1 MTRTNEPDFFLPER
15 GALCAVSGGLDSM
28 CLLTMAVQWG
38 QAQGRR
44 VAAAHFNHQLR
55 GGDADRDERFV
66 RDWCAAHAIPFFAGR
81 GDVRAK
87 AEREGLSVEEA
98 ARTLRYAFLEEVR
111 QREGFDCILTAH
123 HADDSAETMLLN
135 LLRGTGLRG
144 LTGIP
149 PVRGRI
155 RRPLLGMTR
164 AELADTQNSLKN
176 QLDSVAW
183 RLMDVQDQITDLS
196 LRQREQTEDLSDF
209 SFEPTGLDPESHTL
223 QADMSITLRRW
234 TADTEVALLIT
245 QNGQTAELPMTG
257 TDGVFATPVGLPV
270 EDTGEVSF
278 AANITAGGQTS
289 REEVTS
295 YSDLAVLLPLSNDS
309 SGYGDPTYRGGSF
322 QLQYDLGI
330 RKQYGTEVIVPVF
343 QVLKNGETVQTLPAK
358 ISEST
363 FSGDPDVIY
372 YTPASD
378 DGNIEVSC
386 QPKDTIELHLLCRD
400 SFGLSYDFTVCT
412 YEIDQDGT
420 MAEEVWPVTD
430 HNVRVS
436 WEK

>member
-1 MTRTNEPDFFLPER
+1 MKKNWFQILSLALNVALLIALLVTRT
-15 GALCAVSGGLDSM
+15 
-28 CLLTMAVQWG
+28 
-38 QAQGRR
+38 
-44 VAAAHFNHQLR
+44 
-55 GGDADRDERFV
+55 
-66 RDWCAAHAIPFFAGR
+66 
-81 GDVRAK
+81 
-87 AEREGLSVEEA
+87 
-98 ARTLRYAFLEEVR
+98 
-111 QREGFDCILTAH
+111 
-123 HADDSAETMLLN
+123 
-135 LLRGTGLRG
+135 
-144 LTGIP
+144 
-149 PVRGRI
+149 
-155 RRPLLGMTR
+155 
-164 AELADTQNSLKN
+164 ELADTQNNLKH

-183 RLMDVQDQITDLS
+183 RLMDVQDQITNLS
-196 LRQREQTEDLSDF
+196 AKQREQTEDLSDF

-330 RKQYGTEVIVPVF
+330 RKQYGTEVIDPVF

-363 FSGDPDVIY
+363 FSGDPDLVY
-372 YTPASD
+372 YTPASEN
-378 DGNIEVSC
+378 GGIAVSC
-386 QPKDTIELHLLCRD
+386 QPEDTVELHLLCRD

>member
-1 MTRTNEPDFFLPER
+1 MKKNWFQILSLALNVMLLIALLVTRTE
-15 GALCAVSGGLDSM
+15 
-28 CLLTMAVQWG
+28 
-38 QAQGRR
+38 
-44 VAAAHFNHQLR
+44 
-55 GGDADRDERFV
+55 FV
-66 RDWCAAHAIPFFAGR
+66 
-81 GDVRAK
+81 
-87 AEREGLSVEEA
+87 
-98 ARTLRYAFLEEVR
+98 
-111 QREGFDCILTAH
+111 
-123 HADDSAETMLLN
+123 
-135 LLRGTGLRG
+135 
-144 LTGIP
+144 
-149 PVRGRI
+149 
-155 RRPLLGMTR
+155 
-164 AELADTQNSLKN
+164 DTQTILKSN
-176 QLDSVAW
+176 LDGIAY
-183 RLMDVQDQITDLS
+183 RLSDMDDQITNLS
-196 LRQREQTEDLSDF
+196 AKQREQTEDLSDF

-234 TADTEVALLIT
+234 TADTEVTLLVTQSGRIT
-245 QNGQTAELPMTG
+245 EQPMSG
-257 TDGVFATPVGLPV
+257 SGGVFTTPVSLPV

-295 YSDLAVLLPLSNDS
+295 YSDLAMLLPLTNDG
-309 SGYGDPTYRGGSF
+309 SGYGDPTYRGGSL

-330 RKQYGTEVIVPVF
+330 RKQYGTEVVAPVF
-343 QVLKNGETVQTLPAK
+343 QVLKNGETVQTLPVK

-363 FSGDPDVIY
+363 VSSDPDVVY

-420 MAEEVWPVTD
+420 MVEEVWPDTD
-430 HNVRVS
+430 YNVRVF

>member
-1 MTRTNEPDFFLPER
+1 MKEKRFQNLSL
-15 GALCAVSGGLDSM
+15 ALNAV
-28 CLLTMAVQWG
+28 LLIALFT
-38 QAQGRR
+38 
-44 VAAAHFNHQLR
+44 
-55 GGDADRDERFV
+55 
-66 RDWCAAHAIPFFAGR
+66 I
-81 GDVRAK
+81 
-87 AEREGLSVEEA
+87 
-98 ARTLRYAFLEEVR
+98 
-111 QREGFDCILTAH
+111 
-123 HADDSAETMLLN
+123 
-135 LLRGTGLRG
+135 
-144 LTGIP
+144 
-149 PVRGRI
+149 
-155 RRPLLGMTR
+155 R

-196 LRQREQTEDLSDF
+196 VRQREQTEDLSDF
-209 SFEPTGLDPESHTL
+209 SFESTGLDPESHTL

-234 TADTEVALLIT
+234 TADTAVTLLIT

-257 TDGVFATPVGLPV
+257 NGGVFTAPVNLPV
-270 EDTGEVSF
+270 EQTGEVSF

-330 RKQYGTEVIVPVF
+330 RKQYGTEVIAPVF
-343 QVLKNGETVQTLPAK
+343 QVLKNGETVQTLPVK

-363 FSGDPDVIY
+363 VSSDPDVVY
-372 YTPASD
+372 YTPASEE
-378 DGNIEVSC
+378 GGFAVSC
-386 QPKDTIELHLLCRD
+386 QPEDTVELHLLCRD

-420 MAEEVWPVTD
+420 MVEEVWPDTD
-430 HNVRVS
+430 YNVRVF

>member
-1 MTRTNEPDFFLPER
+1 MKKNWLQILSL
-15 GALCAVSGGLDSM
+15 ALNVA
-28 CLLTMAVQWG
+28 LL
-38 QAQGRR
+38 
-44 VAAAHFNHQLR
+44 
-55 GGDADRDERFV
+55 
-66 RDWCAAHAIPFFAGR
+66 I
-81 GDVRAK
+81 
-87 AEREGLSVEEA
+87 
-98 ARTLRYAFLEEVR
+98 TLLV
-111 QREGFDCILTAH
+111 
-123 HADDSAETMLLN
+123 
-135 LLRGTGLRG
+135 
-144 LTGIP
+144 
-149 PVRGRI
+149 
-155 RRPLLGMTR
+155 TR
-164 AELADTQNSLKN
+164 AELVNTRTILKSN
-176 QLDSVAW
+176 LDGIAW
-183 RLMDVQDQITDLS
+183 RLSDMDDRITNLS
-196 LRQREQTEDLSDF
+196 AKQREQTEDLSDF

-330 RKQYGTEVIVPVF
+330 RKQYGTEVIDPVF

-363 FSGDPDVIY
+363 FSGDPDVVY
-372 YTPASD
+372 YTPASEN
-378 DGNIEVSC
+378 GGIAVSC
-386 QPKDTIELHLLCRD
+386 QPEDTVELHLLCRD

-420 MAEEVWPVTD
+420 MVEEVWPVTD
-430 HNVRVS
+430 YNVEVS
-436 WEK
+436 WH

>member
-1 MTRTNEPDFFLPER
+1 MKKNWFQILSL
-15 GALCAVSGGLDSM
+15 ALNVA
-28 CLLTMAVQWG
+28 LL
-38 QAQGRR
+38 
-44 VAAAHFNHQLR
+44 
-55 GGDADRDERFV
+55 
-66 RDWCAAHAIPFFAGR
+66 I
-81 GDVRAK
+81 
-87 AEREGLSVEEA
+87 
-98 ARTLRYAFLEEVR
+98 TLLV
-111 QREGFDCILTAH
+111 
-123 HADDSAETMLLN
+123 
-135 LLRGTGLRG
+135 
-144 LTGIP
+144 
-149 PVRGRI
+149 
-155 RRPLLGMTR
+155 TR
-164 AELADTQNSLKN
+164 AELVNTRTILKSN
-176 QLDSVAW
+176 LDGIAW
-183 RLMDVQDQITDLS
+183 RLSDMDDRITNLS
-196 LRQREQTEDLSDF
+196 AKQREQTEDLSDF

-270 EDTGEVSF
+270 GLPVEDTGEVSF

-309 SGYGDPTYRGGSF
+309 SGYGEPTYRGGNF

-330 RKQYGTEVIVPVF
+330 RKQYGTEVIDPVF

-363 FSGDPDVIY
+363 FSGDPDVVY
-372 YTPASD
+372 YTPASEN
-378 DGNIEVSC
+378 GGIAVSC
-386 QPKDTIELHLLCRD
+386 QPEDTVELHLLCRD
-400 SFGLSYDFTVCT
+400 SFGLSYDFTACT

>member
-1 MTRTNEPDFFLPER
+1 MKKNWFQILSL
-15 GALCAVSGGLDSM
+15 ALNVA
-28 CLLTMAVQWG
+28 LL
-38 QAQGRR
+38 
-44 VAAAHFNHQLR
+44 
-55 GGDADRDERFV
+55 
-66 RDWCAAHAIPFFAGR
+66 I
-81 GDVRAK
+81 
-87 AEREGLSVEEA
+87 
-98 ARTLRYAFLEEVR
+98 TLLV
-111 QREGFDCILTAH
+111 
-123 HADDSAETMLLN
+123 
-135 LLRGTGLRG
+135 
-144 LTGIP
+144 
-149 PVRGRI
+149 
-155 RRPLLGMTR
+155 TR
-164 AELADTQNSLKN
+164 AELVNTRTILKSN
-176 QLDSVAW
+176 LDGIAW
-183 RLMDVQDQITDLS
+183 RLSDMDDRITNLS
-196 LRQREQTEDLSDF
+196 AKQREQTEDLSDF

-245 QNGQTAELPMTG
+245 QNGQTVELPMTG

-309 SGYGDPTYRGGSF
+309 SGYGNPTYRGGSF

-330 RKQYGTEVIVPVF
+330 RKQYGTEVIDPVF

-363 FSGDPDVIY
+363 FSGDPDVVY
-372 YTPASD
+372 YTPASEN
-378 DGNIEVSC
+378 GGIAVSC
-386 QPKDTIELHLLCRD
+386 QPEDTVELHLLCRD
-400 SFGLSYDFTVCT
+400 SFGLSYDFTACT

-420 MAEEVWPVTD
+420 MAEEIWPVTD
-430 HNVRVS
+430 YNVRVF

>member
-1 MTRTNEPDFFLPER
+1 MKKNWLQILSL
-15 GALCAVSGGLDSM
+15 ALNVA
-28 CLLTMAVQWG
+28 LL
-38 QAQGRR
+38 
-44 VAAAHFNHQLR
+44 
-55 GGDADRDERFV
+55 
-66 RDWCAAHAIPFFAGR
+66 I
-81 GDVRAK
+81 
-87 AEREGLSVEEA
+87 
-98 ARTLRYAFLEEVR
+98 TLLV
-111 QREGFDCILTAH
+111 
-123 HADDSAETMLLN
+123 
-135 LLRGTGLRG
+135 
-144 LTGIP
+144 
-149 PVRGRI
+149 
-155 RRPLLGMTR
+155 TR
-164 AELADTQNSLKN
+164 AELVNTRTVLKSN
-176 QLDSVAW
+176 LDGIAW
-183 RLMDVQDQITDLS
+183 RLSDMDDRITNLS
-196 LRQREQTEDLSDF
+196 AKQREQTEDLSDF

-289 REEVTS
+289 WEEVTS

-330 RKQYGTEVIVPVF
+330 RKQYGTEVIDPVF

-363 FSGDPDVIY
+363 FSGDPDVVY
-372 YTPASD
+372 YTLASEN
-378 DGNIEVSC
+378 GGIAVPC
-386 QPKDTIELHLLCRD
+386 QPEDTVELHLLCRD
-400 SFGLSYDFTVCT
+400 SFGLSYDFTVCS

>member
-1 MTRTNEPDFFLPER
+1 MKKNWLQILSL
-15 GALCAVSGGLDSM
+15 ALNVA
-28 CLLTMAVQWG
+28 LL
-38 QAQGRR
+38 
-44 VAAAHFNHQLR
+44 
-55 GGDADRDERFV
+55 
-66 RDWCAAHAIPFFAGR
+66 I
-81 GDVRAK
+81 
-87 AEREGLSVEEA
+87 
-98 ARTLRYAFLEEVR
+98 TLLV
-111 QREGFDCILTAH
+111 
-123 HADDSAETMLLN
+123 
-135 LLRGTGLRG
+135 
-144 LTGIP
+144 
-149 PVRGRI
+149 
-155 RRPLLGMTR
+155 TR
-164 AELADTQNSLKN
+164 AELVNTRTVLKSN
-176 QLDSVAW
+176 LDGIAW
-183 RLMDVQDQITDLS
+183 RLSDMDDRITNLS
-196 LRQREQTEDLSDF
+196 AKQREQTEDLSDF

-330 RKQYGTEVIVPVF
+330 RKQYGTEVIAPVF

-363 FSGDPDVIY
+363 FSGDPDVVY
-372 YTPASD
+372 YTPASEN
-378 DGNIEVSC
+378 GGIAVSC

-400 SFGLSYDFTVCT
+400 SFGLSYDFTACT

-420 MAEEVWPVTD
+420 MVEEVWPVTD
-430 HNVRVS
+430 YNVEVF
-436 WEK
+436 WD

>member
-1 MTRTNEPDFFLPER
+1 MKEKRFQNLSL
-15 GALCAVSGGLDSM
+15 ALNAV
-28 CLLTMAVQWG
+28 LLIALFT
-38 QAQGRR
+38 
-44 VAAAHFNHQLR
+44 
-55 GGDADRDERFV
+55 
-66 RDWCAAHAIPFFAGR
+66 I
-81 GDVRAK
+81 
-87 AEREGLSVEEA
+87 
-98 ARTLRYAFLEEVR
+98 
-111 QREGFDCILTAH
+111 
-123 HADDSAETMLLN
+123 
-135 LLRGTGLRG
+135 
-144 LTGIP
+144 
-149 PVRGRI
+149 
-155 RRPLLGMTR
+155 R

-196 LRQREQTEDLSDF
+196 VRQREQTEDLSDF
-209 SFEPTGLDPESHTL
+209 SFESTGLDPESHTL

-234 TADTEVALLIT
+234 TADTAVTLLIT

-257 TDGVFATPVGLPV
+257 NGGVFTAPVNLPV
-270 EDTGEVSF
+270 EQTGEVSF

-295 YSDLAVLLPLSNDS
+295 YSDLAMLLPLTNDG

-330 RKQYGTEVIVPVF
+330 RKQYGTEVIDPVF
-343 QVLKNGETVQTLPAK
+343 QVLKNGETVQPLPAK

-363 FSGDPDVIY
+363 FSGDPDVVY
-372 YTPASD
+372 YTLASEN
-378 DGNIEVSC
+378 GGIAVSC
-386 QPKDTIELHLLCRD
+386 QPEDTVELHLLCRD

-420 MAEEVWPVTD
+420 MVEEVWPDTD
-430 HNVRVS
+430 YNVRVF

>member
-1 MTRTNEPDFFLPER
+1 MKKNWFQILSL
-15 GALCAVSGGLDSM
+15 ALNAV
-28 CLLTMAVQWG
+28 LLIA
-38 QAQGRR
+38 
-44 VAAAHFNHQLR
+44 
-55 GGDADRDERFV
+55 
-66 RDWCAAHAIPFFAGR
+66 
-81 GDVRAK
+81 
-87 AEREGLSVEEA
+87 
-98 ARTLRYAFLEEVR
+98 
-111 QREGFDCILTAH
+111 
-123 HADDSAETMLLN
+123 LL
-135 LLRGTGLRG
+135 
-144 LTGIP
+144 
-149 PVRGRI
+149 
-155 RRPLLGMTR
+155 MTR

-176 QLDSVAW
+176 QLDSIAW
-183 RLMDVQDQITDLS
+183 RLIDVQDQITDLS
-196 LRQREQTEDLSDF
+196 VRQREQTEDLSDF

-234 TADTEVALLIT
+234 TADTAVTLLIT

-330 RKQYGTEVIVPVF
+330 RKQYGTEVIDPVF
-343 QVLKNGETVQTLPAK
+343 QVLKNGEAVRTLPAA

-363 FSGDPDVIY
+363 SSSDPDVIY

-400 SFGLSYDFTVCT
+400 SFGLSYDFTVCS

-420 MAEEVWPVTD
+420 MVEEVWPVTD
-430 HNVRVS
+430 YNVEVS
-436 WEK
+436 WD

>member
-1 MTRTNEPDFFLPER
+1 MKKNWLQILSL
-15 GALCAVSGGLDSM
+15 ALNVT
-28 CLLTMAVQWG
+28 LL
-38 QAQGRR
+38 
-44 VAAAHFNHQLR
+44 
-55 GGDADRDERFV
+55 
-66 RDWCAAHAIPFFAGR
+66 I
-81 GDVRAK
+81 
-87 AEREGLSVEEA
+87 
-98 ARTLRYAFLEEVR
+98 TLLV
-111 QREGFDCILTAH
+111 
-123 HADDSAETMLLN
+123 
-135 LLRGTGLRG
+135 
-144 LTGIP
+144 
-149 PVRGRI
+149 
-155 RRPLLGMTR
+155 TR
-164 AELADTQNSLKN
+164 AELVNTRTILKSN
-176 QLDSVAW
+176 LDGIAW
-183 RLMDVQDQITDLS
+183 RLFDMDDRITNLS
-196 LRQREQTEDLSDF
+196 AKQREQTEDLSDF

-330 RKQYGTEVIVPVF
+330 RKQYGTEVIAPVF

-363 FSGDPDVIY
+363 FSGDPDLVY
-372 YTPASD
+372 YTPASEN
-378 DGNIEVSC
+378 GGIAVSC
-386 QPKDTIELHLLCRD
+386 QPEDTVELHLLCRD

-420 MAEEVWPVTD
+420 IVEEVWPVTD
-430 HNVRVS
+430 YNVEVS
-436 WEK
+436 WD

>member
-1 MTRTNEPDFFLPER
+1 MKKNWFQILSL
-15 GALCAVSGGLDSM
+15 ALNAV
-28 CLLTMAVQWG
+28 LLIA
-38 QAQGRR
+38 
-44 VAAAHFNHQLR
+44 
-55 GGDADRDERFV
+55 
-66 RDWCAAHAIPFFAGR
+66 
-81 GDVRAK
+81 
-87 AEREGLSVEEA
+87 
-98 ARTLRYAFLEEVR
+98 
-111 QREGFDCILTAH
+111 
-123 HADDSAETMLLN
+123 LL
-135 LLRGTGLRG
+135 
-144 LTGIP
+144 
-149 PVRGRI
+149 
-155 RRPLLGMTR
+155 MTR

-183 RLMDVQDQITDLS
+183 RLIDVQDQITDLS
-196 LRQREQTEDLSDF
+196 VRQREQTEDLSDF

-234 TADTEVALLIT
+234 TADTAVTLLIT

-270 EDTGEVSF
+270 EQTGEVSF
-278 AANITAGGQTS
+278 AVNITDGGQTS

-295 YSDLAVLLPLSNDS
+295 YSDIAMLLPLTNDS

-330 RKQYGTEVIVPVF
+330 RKQYGTEVIDPVF
-343 QVLKNGETVQTLPAK
+343 QVLKNGEAVRTLPAA

-363 FSGDPDVIY
+363 SSSDPDVIY

-400 SFGLSYDFTVCT
+400 SFGLSYDFTVCS

-420 MAEEVWPVTD
+420 MAEEVWPDTD
-430 HNVRVS
+430 YNVRVF

>member
-1 MTRTNEPDFFLPER
+1 MKKNWFQILSL
-15 GALCAVSGGLDSM
+15 ALNV
-28 CLLTMAVQWG
+28 
-38 QAQGRR
+38 
-44 VAAAHFNHQLR
+44 
-55 GGDADRDERFV
+55 
-66 RDWCAAHAIPFFAGR
+66 
-81 GDVRAK
+81 
-87 AEREGLSVEEA
+87 
-98 ARTLRYAFLEEVR
+98 
-111 QREGFDCILTAH
+111 
-123 HADDSAETMLLN
+123 MLLIA
-135 LLRGTGLRG
+135 LL
-144 LTGIP
+144 
-149 PVRGRI
+149 
-155 RRPLLGMTR
+155 MTR

-183 RLMDVQDQITDLS
+183 RLIDVQDQITDLS
-196 LRQREQTEDLSDF
+196 VRQREQTEDLSDF

-234 TADTEVALLIT
+234 TADTAVTLLIT

-270 EDTGEVSF
+270 EQTGEVSF
-278 AANITAGGQTS
+278 AVNITDGGQTS

-295 YSDLAVLLPLSNDS
+295 YSDIAMLLPLTNDS

-330 RKQYGTEVIVPVF
+330 RKQYGTEVIDPVF
-343 QVLKNGETVQTLPAK
+343 QVLKNGETVQTLPVK

-363 FSGDPDVIY
+363 VSSDPDVVY
-372 YTPASD
+372 YTPASEE
-378 DGNIEVSC
+378 GGFAVSC
-386 QPKDTIELHLLCRD
+386 QPEDTVELHLLCRD

-420 MAEEVWPVTD
+420 MVEEVWPDTD
-430 HNVRVS
+430 YNVRVF

>member
-1 MTRTNEPDFFLPER
+1 MKKNWFQILSLSLNV
-15 GALCAVSGGLDSM
+15 ALLIT
-28 CLLTMAVQWG
+28 LLV
-38 QAQGRR
+38 
-44 VAAAHFNHQLR
+44 
-55 GGDADRDERFV
+55 
-66 RDWCAAHAIPFFAGR
+66 
-81 GDVRAK
+81 
-87 AEREGLSVEEA
+87 
-98 ARTLRYAFLEEVR
+98 
-111 QREGFDCILTAH
+111 
-123 HADDSAETMLLN
+123 
-135 LLRGTGLRG
+135 
-144 LTGIP
+144 
-149 PVRGRI
+149 
-155 RRPLLGMTR
+155 TR
-164 AELADTQNSLKN
+164 AELVDTRTILKSN
-176 QLDSVAW
+176 LDGIAY
-183 RLMDVQDQITDLS
+183 RLSDMDDQITNLS
-196 LRQREQTEDLSDF
+196 AKQREQTEDLSDF

-309 SGYGDPTYRGGSF
+309 SGYGDPTYRGGNF

-330 RKQYGTEVIVPVF
+330 RKQYGTEVIDPVF
-343 QVLKNGETVQTLPAK
+343 QVLKNGETVQTLPVK

-363 FSGDPDVIY
+363 VSSDPDVVY
-372 YTPASD
+372 YTPASEN
-378 DGNIEVSC
+378 GGIAVSC
-386 QPKDTIELHLLCRD
+386 QPEDTVELHLLCRD

-420 MAEEVWPVTD
+420 IVEEVWPVTD
-430 HNVRVS
+430 YNVEVS
-436 WEK
+436 WD